1 MKGVLYA
8 LIICLIA
15 ILLIAPIGIGVWT
28 AISNPDTESQGSS
41 QPEGFSVGLSISE
54 SEVAINIGGQKT
66 LTASTAVESSSYIFL
81 WDSDNKGVVSVKKS
95 SENKNTAT
103 ITGISEGSAT
113 ISVSVIDV
121 SKFKI
126 VETKTCTVTVVDS
139 NISFGGVEEVVI
151 SIENGATATVT
162 AKAPDDGVITW
173 ASEDESIATIDENGV
188 ITAYKAGQVYI
199 IAHCGDISAKLL
211 VKIYNSIFTLEEFKM
226 VGVGQSQQIAVNGTI
241 EEATWT
247 SSDNSVATVD
257 ANGVVTAVKT
267 GMVTIQATSNS
278 DGLTSSCVVVVKSGN
293 ADVTELVTG
302 KKADS
307 AADVGNWYYLC
318 ESKTVTIGSIPTMD
332 NGLIYCDITN
342 VGTSG
347 ANFFYLRYQ
356 PDDAG
361 DVVYKHTLY
370 IYSDVDQAL
379 IQLNGK
385 DNYLKLGLNR
395 IEIQFTSSSPK
406 DVNPY
411 QIKFK
416 SAGKFYVLP
425 IFDEISR
432 VEKMTLSDES
442 KVLQVGESFTLAAT
456 VPGQDTP
463 AIDWVSSNTS
473 VATVENGVVTA
484 VGQGIASITAVCGNY
499 SATCLVNVEGST
511 TIDGVE
517 LSNGNKS
524 ATIAAPGKWFYL
536 DDGATKLFG
545 TPILDED
552 NNIHMGVESVDTAN
566 KKYAY
571 LRYQP
576 KTVGATYKVTITIE
590 FAGVDGSVIDV
601 SGGNLKATPITLN
614 NGENTF
620 EFTFTSD
627 SSNPFQMKIYNIGSY
642 VVNVTFS
649 EV

>member
-1 MKGVLYA
+1 MKGALYA

-15 ILLIAPIGIGVWT
+15 ILLILPIGIGVWT
-28 AISNPDTESQGSS
+28 AISNPDTENQGSS
-41 QPEGFSVGLSISE
+41 QPEETVVGLSVSE
-54 SEVAINIGGQKT
+54 SEVTINIGGQKT
-66 LTASTAVESSSYIFL
+66 LTASTAVESGSYIFL
-81 WDSDNKGVVSVKKS
+81 WDSDNKNVVNVKKS
-95 SENKNTAT
+95 SENQNSAT
-103 ITGISEGSAT
+103 VTGIKEGSAT

-126 VETKTCTVTVVDS
+126 VETKTCTVTVIDS
-139 NISFGGVEEVVI
+139 NISFGDVEEVVI
-151 SIENGATATVT
+151 SIQDGATATVT

-173 ASEDESIATIDENGV
+173 ASEDESIATIDEKGV
-188 ITAYKAGQVYI
+188 ITAHKAGQVYI
-199 IAHCGDISAKLL
+199 IARSGDISAKLL
-211 VKIYNSIFTLEEFKM
+211 VKIYNSFFTLEDVKI
-226 VGVGQSQQIAVNGTI
+226 VGAGESAQIAVNGTLG
-241 EEATWT
+241 EATWV
-247 SSDNSVATVD
+247 SSDDRIATVD

-267 GMVTIQATSNS
+267 GMVTITATSTS
-278 DGLTSSCVVVVKSGN
+278 DGLASSSVVIVKSGS
-293 ADVTELVTG
+293 AEVTELLTG

-307 AADVGNWYYLC
+307 ATNVGNWYYLC
-318 ESKTVTIGSIPTMD
+318 ESKTVTVGSIPTMD

-370 IYSDVDQAL
+370 IYSGTDNAL

-395 IEIQFTSSSPK
+395 IEVEFTSSSPK

-416 SAGKFYVLP
+416 AMGEFYILP

-442 KVLQVGESFTLAAT
+442 KTLQVGDSFTLTAT
-456 VPGQDTP
+456 VPGQDSP
-463 AIDWVSSNTS
+463 AIEWVSSNAS
-473 VATVENGVVTA
+473 VVTVENGVVTA
-484 VGQGIASITAVCGNY
+484 VGEGIASITAICGNY
-499 SATCLVNVEGST
+499 SATCLVNVEGAT
-511 TIDGVE
+511 EIEGTE
-517 LSNGNKS
+517 LTKGNKS
-524 ATIAAPGKWFYL
+524 ATVAAPGNWFYL
-536 DDGATKLFG
+536 NDGNTKLFG
-545 TPILDED
+545 TPIIDDE
-552 NNIHMGVESVDTAN
+552 NNIHLGIESVDSDN

-576 KTVGATYKVTITIE
+576 ETQGTYKVTITIE
-590 FAGVDGSVIDV
+590 FAGVDGTAVDI
-601 SGGNLKATPITLN
+601 SGGSTGATPMTLN

-627 SSNPFQMKIYNIGSY
+627 SSNPFQMKFYGIGSY